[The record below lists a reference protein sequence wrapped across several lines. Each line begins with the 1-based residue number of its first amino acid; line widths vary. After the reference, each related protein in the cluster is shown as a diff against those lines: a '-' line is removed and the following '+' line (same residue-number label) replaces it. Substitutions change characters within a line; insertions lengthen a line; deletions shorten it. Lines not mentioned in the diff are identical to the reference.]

1 MRCVAGWAGGRWWV
15 AGAEPAGAAFP
26 VLRALLL
33 PPGQAAVNG
42 AEGSWVGSVSGSH
55 LGVPAGAGTENISF
69 PGSRAQTFRVGVA
82 PDRTAGR
89 VVASSGR
96 GSPWCV

>member
-15 AGAEPAGAAFP
+15 AGAEPAAAAFP

-42 AEGSWVGSVSGSH
+42 AEGSWVGCLWESLRGPRRCGYREH
-55 LGVPAGAGTENISF
+55 QLPREPRANF
-69 PGSRAQTFRVGVA
+69 PCG
-82 PDRTAGR
+82 
-89 VVASSGR
+89 
-96 GSPWCV
+96 GSP